1 MFFYTEILTNL
12 FSLLVEKQKKPV
24 NQPLFEFP
32 KKPKV
37 LPTVK
42 NLNLDCVQANVFTT
56 PQYHIKDYFS
66 ALKEKHV
73 VTREYSRFTKQKYS
87 IRDITSLGCLN
98 GMSMSERGAL
108 S

>member
-42 NLNLDCVQANVFTT
+42 NLNLDCV
-56 PQYHIKDYFS
+56 
-66 ALKEKHV
+66 
-73 VTREYSRFTKQKYS
+73 
-87 IRDITSLGCLN
+87 
-98 GMSMSERGAL
+98 
-108 S
+108 